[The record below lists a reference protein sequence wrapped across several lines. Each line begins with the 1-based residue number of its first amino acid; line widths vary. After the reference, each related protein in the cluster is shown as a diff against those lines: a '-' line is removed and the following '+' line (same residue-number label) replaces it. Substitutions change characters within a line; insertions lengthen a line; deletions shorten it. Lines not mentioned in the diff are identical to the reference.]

1 MYVIKSTNNLIIT
14 ATNNNMIKRY
24 YIFILINEFIKKKK
38 IGISHKTQMLPIQLL
53 QYYKNIKQLFY
64 TLKKCILIPKRGSIQ
79 ILDQIIQSIH

>member
-38 IGISHKTQMLPIQLL
+38 LVSATKHRCFQFNF
-53 QYYKNIKQLFY
+53 YNIIK
-64 TLKKCILIPKRGSIQ
+64 ILNNYFIR
-79 ILDQIIQSIH
+79 